1 VSERY
6 HISQGIVIR
15 RFEHTNGDVQVT
27 LLNEHGKWRGVA
39 RKGKKIGGH
48 LGRLSLFHDVTVQ
61 YYKKADEEI
70 VLLTQIQ
77 LNGALPNLS
86 DPSIYPYAHILAE
99 LVDALTVDV
108 HIGEQLYEYFASGLR
123 GLNQHDDP
131 EAVTIIYAWKLLQQA
146 GLAPRLTKCASCG
159 KGDLS
164 FKFDVAAGG
173 LTCQICNTGMVLSE
187 TVVNDLR
194 TIHTQTTR
202 QALAQPLHDKQLHWA
217 LLNRYTTYHVR
228 ELHSLQ
234 TLSQLKLVASS
245 A

>member
-6 HISQGIVIR
+6 TTSHGIVIR

-27 LLNEHGKWRGVA
+27 LLNERGKWRGIA
-39 RKGKKIGGH
+39 RKGKRVGGH

-77 LNGALPNLS
+77 LNGALPKLS
-86 DPSIYPYAHILAE
+86 EPGIYPYAHVIAE

-123 GLNQHDDP
+123 GLNQHTDP
-131 EAVTIIYAWKLLQQA
+131 EQVTIIYAWKLLQQA
-146 GLAPRLTKCASCG
+146 GLSPRLNKCVNCG
-159 KGDLS
+159 NTNLS
-164 FKFDVAAGG
+164 FKLDVAAGG
-173 LTCQICNTGMVLSE
+173 LTCQKCNTGMVLSE
-187 TVVNDLR
+187 AVVNDLI

-202 QALAQPLHDKQLHWA
+202 QALAQQLQDKQLHWA
-217 LLNRYTTYHVR
+217 LLNRYTTFHVR

-234 TLSQLKLVASS
+234 TLPQLRVVATH

>member
-6 HISQGIVIR
+6 ITSHGIVIR

-27 LLNEHGKWRGVA
+27 LLNERGKWRGIA
-39 RKGKKIGGH
+39 RKGKKVGGH

-77 LNGALPNLS
+77 LNGALPRLS
-86 DPSIYPYAHILAE
+86 EPGIYPHAHVLAE

-108 HIGEQLYEYFASGLR
+108 HIGEQIYEYFASGLR
-123 GLNQHDDP
+123 GLNQHSDP
-131 EAVTIIYAWKLLQQA
+131 EQVTIIYAWKLLQQA
-146 GLAPRLTKCASCG
+146 GLSPRLNKCVNCG
-159 KGDLS
+159 NTRLS
-164 FKFDVAAGG
+164 FKLDITAGG
-173 LTCQICNTGMVLSE
+173 LTCQSCNTGMVLSE
-187 TVVNDLR
+187 AVVNDL
-194 TIHTQTTR
+194 INVHTQTTR
-202 QALAQPLHDKQLHWA
+202 QALAQPLQDGSLHWA

-234 TLSQLKLVASS
+234 TLPHLRLA
-245 A
+245 ATHA

>member
-6 HISQGIVIR
+6 TTSHGIVIR

-27 LLNEHGKWRGVA
+27 LINERGKWRGIA
-39 RKGKKIGGH
+39 RKGKKVGGH

-77 LNGALPNLS
+77 LNGALPRLS
-86 DPSIYPYAHILAE
+86 EPGIYPYAHILAE

-123 GLNQHDDP
+123 GLNQHPDP
-131 EAVTIIYAWKLLQQA
+131 EQVTIIYAWKLLQQA
-146 GLAPRLTKCASCG
+146 GLSPRLNKCVACG
-159 KGDLS
+159 NSNLG
-164 FKFDVAAGG
+164 FKFDIAAGG
-173 LTCQICNTGMVLSE
+173 LTCQTCNTGMVLSE
-187 TVVNDLR
+187 AVVNDLVN
-194 TIHTQTTR
+194 IHTQTIR
-202 QALAQPLHDKQLHWA
+202 QALSQPLQNKGLHWA
-217 LLNRYTTYHVR
+217 LLNHYLTYHVR

-234 TLSQLKLVASS
+234 TLPQLAPKTYA
-245 A
+245 

>member
-6 HISQGIVIR
+6 TTSHGIVIR

-27 LLNEHGKWRGVA
+27 LLNERGKWRGVA
-39 RKGKKIGGH
+39 RKGKKVGGH

-77 LNGALPNLS
+77 LNGALPKLS
-86 DPSIYPYAHILAE
+86 DPNIYPYAHVLAE

-123 GLNQHDDP
+123 GVAQHLDP
-131 EAVTIIYAWKLLQQA
+131 ERVTIIYAWKLLQQA
-146 GLAPRLTKCASCG
+146 GLSPRLSKCVKCG
-159 KGDLS
+159 SGQVS
-164 FKFDVAAGG
+164 RFDISAGG
-173 LTCQICNTGMVLSE
+173 LTCQTCNTGLSLPLTVLE
-187 TVVNDLR
+187 DLR
-194 TIHTQTTR
+194 SIHTQTIR
-202 QALAQPLHDKQLHWA
+202 QALSQELHDKHLHWT
-217 LLNRYTTYHVR
+217 LLKQYTTFHVR

-234 TLSQLKLVASS
+234 TLPQLVLSHA
-245 A
+245 